1 MFTLEIAGKPI
12 AVTDAGEERAE
23 DFFRSDLFRGHLR
36 ELQSEGR
43 PLWDGA
49 SLLNVRPASEVEVV
63 AFKRVEAA
71 DADEDDDETLEGA
84 EVLSVIYLV
93 EAEGEDLEAG

>member
-1 MFTLEIAGKPI
+1 MFTLEIAGKPT

-23 DFFRSDLFRGHLR
+23 DFFRSDLFKSHLR

-49 SLLNVRPASEVEVV
+49 SLLTLRPASEVEVA
-63 AFKRVEAA
+63 AFRRAEAV
-71 DADEDDDETLEGA
+71 DADEDDEA
-84 EVLSVIYLV
+84 FSVIYLV
-93 EAEGEDLEAG
+93 EAEDEDCEAG

>member
-12 AVTDAGEERAE
+12 AVTDAGEDRAE

-36 ELQSEGR
+36 ELQSEER

-49 SLLNVRPASEVEVV
+49 SLLSVRPASEVEVA
-63 AFKRVEAA
+63 AFRRAETS
-71 DADEDDDETLEGA
+71 DTDEDDDGALEGA
-84 EVLSVIYLV
+84 ETFSVVYLV
-93 EAEGEDLEAG
+93 EAEDGDSEAA